1 MTSRG
6 DGALSQTGLKP
17 RVLIPTSGT
26 RSVSLWDA
34 PDVATLKAWLDE
46 NLSEYC
52 TNECFEVVEDFCQGI
67 AVELARVRV
76 SETMGEKASTA
87 LSATTSAASNK
98 LGKGI
103 EGVGKGLEGIDQKL
117 KIKEK
122 AKATGTAV
130 KQTGTV
136 VKERTKHALDK
147 VGKAATDA
155 RERAMSNEV
164 VATGV
169 QKLGSGVSVGIK
181 AAGSGLSYVTRA
193 LGHIGDT
200 VMKSVQEL
208 DQEVVDLN
216 EELRR
221 HGLDLETEP
230 DEPADDGEAKAEQE
244 YFTGFGEDP
253 QPQEEAGDASEEIA
267 TQVEKLS
274 VQEAVVH
281 HVESGLQEQAK
292 AVEEVQ
298 EPEPEPEPQAEPEP
312 EPEPQAEEPKEEAG
326 SNDAG
331 GSDEAA
337 AVAAEG
343 EAQKES

>member
-1 MTSRG
+1 MLRR
-6 DGALSQTGLKP
+6 P
-17 RVLIPTSGT
+17 CFVLLTDWIGT
-26 RSVSLWDA
+26 
-34 PDVATLKAWLDE
+34 E
-46 NLSEYC
+46 
-52 TNECFEVVEDFCQGI
+52 Q
-67 AVELARVRV
+67 
-76 SETMGEKASTA
+76 
-87 LSATTSAASNK
+87 
-98 LGKGI
+98 
-103 EGVGKGLEGIDQKL
+103 
-117 KIKEK
+117 
-122 AKATGTAV
+122 
-130 KQTGTV
+130 
-136 VKERTKHALDK
+136 
-147 VGKAATDA
+147 
-155 RERAMSNEV
+155 
-164 VATGV
+164 
-169 QKLGSGVSVGIK
+169 VGIK

-337 AVAAEG
+337 AVATEG